1 MNAQD
6 WIKRLGLTPH
16 PEGGW
21 YKEVYRAGFQ
31 VTPAQ
36 GPTSG
41 KPTSAVTSIH
51 YLLENEDFSAFHR
64 IAYPEIWYW
73 HDGEPLTVHEI
84 SPDGTYT
91 ARTLGK
97 GEGQVLSLVVEP
109 GVWFAA
115 ELPGKKGYGLV
126 SCAVAPG
133 FDFAVFE
140 IGKREELV
148 ARWPQYQEI
157 KRLSKAVTNAM

>member
-41 KPTSAVTSIH
+41 KPTSAVTSIY

-133 FDFAVFE
+133 FDFEVFE
-140 IGKREELV
+140 MGTREELN
-148 ARWPQYQEI
+148 RKCRPSQEI
-157 KRLSKAVTNAM
+157 LKNSRFFKN

>member
-1 MNAQD
+1 
-6 WIKRLGLTPH
+6 
-16 PEGGW
+16 
-21 YKEVYRAGFQ
+21 
-31 VTPAQ
+31 
-36 GPTSG
+36 
-41 KPTSAVTSIH
+41 VTSIH

-115 ELPGKKGYGLV
+115 ELPGKTGYGLV

-133 FDFAVFE
+133 FDFEMFE
-140 IGKREELV
+140 MAKREELV
-148 ARWPQYQEI
+148 AMWPEHRTLI
-157 KRLSKAVTNAM
+157 RRLGN

>member
-6 WIKRLGLTPH
+6 WIDRLGLQPH

-21 YKEVYRAGFQ
+21 YKETYRAGFR

-41 KPTSAVTSIH
+41 ETTSAVTSI
-51 YLLENEDFSAFHR
+51 YYMLEGEDFSAFHR
-64 IAYPEIWYW
+64 IAYPEIWYY
-73 HDGEPLTVHEI
+73 HDGEPLRVHEI
-84 SPDGTYT
+84 DPQGNYQ

-97 GEGQVLSLVVEP
+97 GEGEVLSLVVEP

-115 ELPGKKGYGLV
+115 ELAGKQGYGLV

-133 FDFAVFE
+133 FDFKVFE
-140 IGKREELV
+140 MGNVDSLLSRYPNHEEIL
-148 ARWPQYQEI
+148 R
-157 KRLSKAVTNAM
+157 RLGRA

>member
-6 WIKRLGLTPH
+6 WIQRLGLTPH

-21 YKEVYRAGFQ
+21 YKETYRAGFQ

-36 GPTSG
+36 GPTTG
-41 KPTSAVTSIH
+41 KTTSAVTSIH

-115 ELPGKKGYGLV
+115 GLPGKKGYGLV

-133 FDFAVFE
+133 FDFEVFE
-140 IGKREELV
+140 MGKREGLLS
-148 ARWPQYQEI
+148 AYPRHAEI
-157 KRLSKAVTNAM
+157 LRRLSR

>member
-6 WIKRLGLTPH
+6 WIDRLGLLPH
-16 PEGGW
+16 PEGGF
-21 YKEVYRAGFQ
+21 YKETYRADFQ

-36 GPTSG
+36 GPTEG
-41 KPTSAVTSIH
+41 KTTSAVTSI
-51 YLLENEDFSAFHR
+51 YYMLEGEDFSAFHR
-64 IAYPEIWYW
+64 IAYPEIWYF
-73 HDGEPLTVHEI
+73 HDGEPLTIHEI
-84 SPDGTYT
+84 SQDGTYT

-115 ELPGKKGYGLV
+115 DLPGKSGYALV

-133 FDFAVFE
+133 FSFE
-140 IGKREELV
+140 IFEMGKREELV
-148 ARWPQYQEI
+148 ARWPQHDSKI
-157 KRLSKAVTNAM
+157 NSLSAS

>member
-1 MNAQD
+1 MNAQN
-6 WIKRLGLTPH
+6 WIDRLGLQPH

-21 YKEVYRAGFQ
+21 YKETYRAEFQ
-31 VTPAQ
+31 VTPTS

-41 KPTSAVTSIH
+41 APTSAVTSIY

-64 IAYPEIWYW
+64 IAYPEIWYF
-73 HDGEPLTVHEI
+73 HEGEPLTVHEL
-84 SPDGTYT
+84 SPNGTYT

-97 GEGQVLSLVVEP
+97 GECEVLSLVVEP

-115 ELPGKKGYGLV
+115 ELPGKQGYSLV

-140 IGKREELV
+140 MGKKEELV
-148 ARWPQYQEI
+148 AKWPQLPPTI
-157 KRLSKAVTNAM
+157 SRLSKDL

>member
-6 WIKRLGLTPH
+6 WIDRLGLQPH
-16 PEGGW
+16 PEGGY
-21 YKEVYRAGFQ
+21 YKETYRAGFQ

-36 GPTSG
+36 GPTTG
-41 KPTSAVTSIH
+41 TPTSAVTSIY

-64 IAYPEIWYW
+64 IAYPEIWYY
-73 HDGEPLTVHEI
+73 HDGVSLTVHEI
-84 SPDGTYT
+84 DEQGNYT

-97 GEGQVLSLVVEP
+97 GKGELLSLVVEP

-115 ELPGKKGYGLV
+115 ELPGKQGYGLV

-140 IGKREELV
+140 MGEKDQLQKLWPTHADLV
-148 ARWPQYQEI
+148 E
-157 KRLSKAVTNAM
+157 KLL